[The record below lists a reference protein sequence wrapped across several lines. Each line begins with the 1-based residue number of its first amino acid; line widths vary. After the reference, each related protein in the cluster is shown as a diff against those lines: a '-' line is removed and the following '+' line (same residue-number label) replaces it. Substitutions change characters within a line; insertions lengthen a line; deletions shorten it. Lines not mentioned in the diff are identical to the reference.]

1 MNSASSPPECPRATL
16 HNNVGGGDVA
26 VGGLDHDVVKPGD
39 QSVGAVI
46 IGELAGELAAEL
58 SRLDIHG
65 LLQIWLQSGLKL
77 TYFTAIFE
85 KHCF

>member
-16 HNNVGGGDVA
+16 HNVGGGDVA

-39 QSVGAVI
+39 QSVGVVI
-46 IGELAGELAAEL
+46 IGDLAAEL